1 MNINCLIACL
11 IMSYFE
17 KSFVLASAIH
27 QPAEFTKNYVSNP
40 GAAATVMSAATT
52 AFLTTN
58 NEDVNNR
65 NAYNGPVSLSGKLN
79 SVLVNDNSTLN
90 VLADLNV
97 TKFSDGTCPAIEDA
111 DRLTQTQLIN
121 RLTAPCRYDRFER
134 PYVVKNG
141 SVTNSPVKIYVRI
154 YIYVL
159 QNLDSSD
166 LQFKM
171 HGLLQMRFEDPRLNF
186 SKYAPS
192 RSQSILGESSL
203 RSLIWVPHIFLA
215 NEHDSNVLGTNEKD
229 ILTAIR
235 PDGTVIIS
243 SRIQATLY
251 CWMKLQKFPF
261 DEQNCPTVLESWMYN
276 SSELLL
282 HWEQNEPVAFN
293 PKMHLT
299 EYALQNVWNN
309 ETIINADLDDLRH
322 GAFAGNYSS
331 LSFTVHLTR
340 EVGYYVMDYF
350 LPSIMIVAISWVTF
364 WLQADQTPARTTLGC
379 TTLLSFI
386 TLASSQENNL
396 PKVSYIKISEVW
408 FLGCTCFIFGS
419 LMEFAFVNTIW
430 RRKHSVEVKKVKS
443 KYILKST
450 LTPRMKRHKMMDNVN
465 CDNLPSV
472 KSGCERYLSVVE
484 SPVII
489 TVDEETT
496 NKYKSTESIV
506 THSTSIDESEN
517 EKNKNYPPNTS
528 WSTMTPHEV
537 SLWIDRKARFVF
549 PLAFIIFNA
558 FFWTFVY
565 CL

>member
-1 MNINCLIACL
+1 MHVVYIVI
-11 IMSYFE
+11 YFILVE
-17 KSFVLASAIH
+17 YFTLSAAYGLGVS
-27 QPAEFTKNYVSNP
+27 PSDEDKNYQQVV
-40 GAAATVMSAATT
+40 T
-52 AFLTTN
+52 
-58 NEDVNNR
+58 
-65 NAYNGPVSLSGKLN
+65 SLSKIN
-79 SVLVNDNSTLN
+79 T
-90 VLADLNV
+90 
-97 TKFSDGTCPAIEDA
+97 TKSAEDTCPPLD
-111 DRLTQTQLIN
+111 DGDSLTQTQLIN
-121 RLTAPCRYDRFER
+121 RLTASCRYDRLER
-134 PYVVKNG
+134 PYVVENG
-141 SVTNSPVKIYVRI
+141 IQTNLPVSVHVRV

-159 QNLDSSD
+159 QNLDSGD
-166 LQFKM
+166 LQFKT
-171 HGLLQMRFEDPRLNF
+171 HGLIQMRYNDPRLAF
-186 SKYAPS
+186 SKYAPL
-192 RSQSILGESSL
+192 RTQPIMGESQL

-229 ILTAIR
+229 ILTAIN
-235 PDGTVIIS
+235 PNGTVIIS

-261 DEQNCPTVLESWMYN
+261 DEQFCPTVIESWMYN

-282 HWEQNEPVAFN
+282 YWEHNDPVAFD

-299 EYALQNVWNN
+299 EYALQNVWTN

-340 EVGYYVMDYF
+340 EVGFYVMDYF
-350 LPSIMIVAISWVTF
+350 LPSIMIVAISWVSF

-419 LMEFAFVNTIW
+419 LIEFAFVNTIW
-430 RRKHSVEVKKVKS
+430 RRKHSVEVKKVSS
-443 KYILKST
+443 KHIIKST
-450 LTPRMKRHKMMDNVN
+450 LTPRMKRHKMMNNVC
-465 CDNLPSV
+465 CDDYPPRVNS
-472 KSGCERYLSVVE
+472 ERYLSVLD

-489 TVDEETT
+489 TVDNEVS
-496 NKYKSTESIV
+496 NKLNSNESI
-506 THSTSIDESEN
+506 TTQSTDECESE
-517 EKNKNYPPNTS
+517 KAKKSLPNNS

-537 SLWIDRKARFVF
+537 SLWIDKKARFVF
-549 PLAFIIFNA
+549 PLAFILFNA
-558 FFWTFVY
+558 LFWTFVY

>member
-1 MNINCLIACL
+1 MNIYFVIAFLTACYIGESL
-11 IMSYFE
+11 T
-17 KSFVLASAIH
+17 LASGLNENGINSA
-27 QPAEFTKNYVSNP
+27 
-40 GAAATVMSAATT
+40 GAAATVVSAATAAILAT
-52 AFLTTN
+52 DKQ
-58 NEDVNNR
+58 DVSDLNDDR
-65 NAYNGPVSLSGKLN
+65 VHVSLSGKLN
-79 SVLVNDNSTLN
+79 SVSLNNSNTFN
-90 VLADLNV
+90 VLSDLNV
-97 TKFSDGTCPAIEDA
+97 TKFSDDTCPSMDDA
-111 DRLTQTQLIN
+111 DELTQTQLIN
-121 RLTAPCRYDRFER
+121 RLTAPCRYDRLER
-134 PYVVKNG
+134 PPVVVNG
-141 SVTNSPVKIYVRI
+141 TSSETPVNVYVRV

-159 QNLDSSD
+159 KNLDSSD
-166 LQFKM
+166 LQFQM
-171 HGLLQMRFEDPRLNF
+171 HGLIQMRFKDPRLAF

-192 RSQSILGESSL
+192 RTQSILGESSL
-203 RSLIWVPHIFLA
+203 RGLIWVPHIFLA
-215 NEHDSNVLGTNEKD
+215 NEHDSSVLGTNEKD
-229 ILTAIR
+229 ILTAIS

-243 SRIQATLY
+243 ARVQATLY

-261 DEQNCPTVLESWMYN
+261 DEQLCPTILESWMYN

-282 HWEQNEPVAFN
+282 KWEQNDPVAFD

-299 EYALQNVWNN
+299 EYALQNVWKN
-309 ETIINADLDDLRH
+309 ESIINADLDDLRH

-340 EVGYYVMDYF
+340 EVGYYIMDYF
-350 LPSIMIVAISWVTF
+350 LPSIMIVAISWVSF

-386 TLASSQENNL
+386 TLASSQEKNL

-408 FLGCTCFIFGS
+408 FLACTCFIFGS
-419 LMEFAFVNTIW
+419 LVEFAFVNTIW

-465 CDNLPSV
+465 CDNLATT
-472 KSGCERYLSVVE
+472 KHGCERYLSVIE

-489 TVDEETT
+489 TVDDETT
-496 NKYKSTESIV
+496 NKFKSSESIATTPSLSV
-506 THSTSIDESEN
+506 DECEN
-517 EKNKNYPPNTS
+517 EKEKKYPTNNS

>member
-1 MNINCLIACL
+1 MYNSEKIPHYFIVFLIVIFNGELNAL
-11 IMSYFE
+11 TSTLN
-17 KSFVLASAIH
+17 FV
-27 QPAEFTKNYVSNP
+27 KNDVNNN
-40 GAAATVMSAATT
+40 GKAAVVSAATASILT
-52 AFLTTN
+52 ADN
-58 NEDVNNR
+58 DHNI
-65 NAYNGPVSLSGKLN
+65 NGENLLVSLSGKLN
-79 SVLVNDNSTLN
+79 SVPLNSGDTYS
-90 VLADLNV
+90 VLSSRNV
-97 TKFSDGTCPAIEDA
+97 TKFLDDTCPSMDDA
-111 DRLTQTQLIN
+111 NDLTQTQLIN
-121 RLTAPCRYDRFER
+121 RLTDPCRYDKLER
-134 PYVVKNG
+134 PKVVKNDTISNG
-141 SVTNSPVKIYVRI
+141 PVDVYIRV

-171 HGLLQMRFEDPRLNF
+171 HGLIQMRYNDPRLAF

-192 RSQSILGESSL
+192 RNQPILGESSL
-203 RSLIWVPHIFLA
+203 RGLIWVPHVFLA
-215 NEHDSNVLGTNEKD
+215 NEHESSVLGTNEKD
-229 ILTAIR
+229 ILTAIS

-243 SRIQATLY
+243 SRVQATLY

-261 DEQNCPTVLESWMYN
+261 DEQFCPTVLESWMYN

-282 HWEQNEPVAFN
+282 HWEEKEPVTFD

-299 EYALQNVWNN
+299 EYALQNVFKN
-309 ETIINADLDDLRH
+309 ESIINADLDDLRH

-350 LPSIMIVAISWVTF
+350 LPSIMIVAISWVSF

-396 PKVSYIKISEVW
+396 AKVSYIKISEVW

-450 LTPRMKRHKMMDNVN
+450 ITPRMKRHKMMDNAC
-465 CDNLPSV
+465 CDNISPPQTA
-472 KSGCERYLSVVE
+472 CERYLSVIE
-484 SPVII
+484 PPVII
-489 TVDEETT
+489 TVDESPT
-496 NKYKSTESIV
+496 NQYKSSESIL
-506 THSTSIDESEN
+506 THSRSIDESEN
-517 EKNKNYPPNTS
+517 DKENNKKSTNTS

>member
-1 MNINCLIACL
+1 MNIYFVFVSLTV
-11 IMSYFE
+11 SYIGE
-17 KSFVLASAIH
+17 SFALTSVV
-27 QPAEFTKNYVSNP
+27 NGVSNTEA
-40 GAAATVMSAATT
+40 GAAAATVVSAATAAILRT
-52 AFLTTN
+52 DN
-58 NEDVNNR
+58 NKDVNDNVH
-65 NAYNGPVSLSGKLN
+65 VSLSGKLN
-79 SVLVNDNSTLN
+79 SVSVNNGSTFS
-90 VLADLNV
+90 VLSDLNV
-97 TKFSDGTCPAIEDA
+97 TQFSDDTCPSMDDA
-111 DRLTQTQLIN
+111 DGLTQTQLIN
-121 RLTAPCRYDRFER
+121 RLTAPCRYDRLER
-134 PYVVKNG
+134 PQIVENG
-141 SVTNSPVKIYVRI
+141 TTNSEAPVDVHVRV

-171 HGLLQMRFEDPRLNF
+171 HGLIQMRYNDPRLAF

-192 RSQSILGESSL
+192 RTQSILGESSL
-203 RSLIWVPHIFLA
+203 RGLIWVPHIFLA
-215 NEHDSNVLGTNEKD
+215 NEHDSSVLGTNEKD
-229 ILTAIR
+229 ILTAIS
-235 PDGTVIIS
+235 PNGTVIIS
-243 SRIQATLY
+243 SRVQATLY

-261 DEQNCPTVLESWMYN
+261 DEQFCPTVLESWMYN
-276 SSELLL
+276 SSELVL
-282 HWEQNEPVAFN
+282 HWEQNEPVAFD

-299 EYALQNVWNN
+299 EYALQNVWKN
-309 ETIINADLDDLRH
+309 ETTINADLDDLRH

-350 LPSIMIVAISWVTF
+350 LPSIMIVAISWVSF

-379 TTLLSFI
+379 TTMLSFI

-419 LMEFAFVNTIW
+419 LVEFAFVNTIW

-450 LTPRMKRHKMMDNVN
+450 LTPRMKRHKMMDSVN
-465 CDNLPSV
+465 CDNLSSQ
-472 KSGCERYLSVVE
+472 KHGCERYLSVIE

-496 NKYKSTESIV
+496 NKFKSNESI
-506 THSTSIDESEN
+506 TTPSISIDECDN
-517 EKNKNYPPNTS
+517 EKEKKYPPNNT

>member
-1 MNINCLIACL
+1 MIL
-11 IMSYFE
+11 YFIVLLTN
-17 KSFVLASAIH
+17 KTFTLASEQQTTDNVGH
-27 QPAEFTKNYVSNP
+27 V
-40 GAAATVMSAATT
+40 TVTEENIVT
-52 AFLTTN
+52 AFDDVQVALTGRIN
-58 NEDVNNR
+58 SLPVNSS
-65 NAYNGPVSLSGKLN
+65 NG
-79 SVLVNDNSTLN
+79 STFEILT
-90 VLADLNV
+90 DLNV
-97 TKFSDGTCPAIEDA
+97 TKAIADDTCPSLDNANE
-111 DRLTQTQLIN
+111 LTQTQLIN
-121 RLTAPCRYDRFER
+121 RLTATCRYDRLER
-134 PYVVKNG
+134 PYVSQNG
-141 SVTNSPVKIYVRI
+141 TVIDAPVDVFVRV

-171 HGLLQMRFEDPRLNF
+171 YGLVQVRYNDPRLAF
-186 SKYAPS
+186 QKYAPA
-192 RSQSILGESSL
+192 RTQSILGESSL

-215 NEHDSNVLGTNEKD
+215 NEHDSSVLGTNEKD
-229 ILTAIR
+229 ILTAIS

-243 SRIQATLY
+243 SRVQATLY

-261 DEQNCPTVLESWMYN
+261 DEQYCPTILESWMYN

-282 HWEQNEPVAFN
+282 HWEENSPIAFD

-299 EYALQNVWNN
+299 EYALQNAWCN

-331 LSFTVHLTR
+331 LAFTVHLTR

-350 LPSIMIVAISWVTF
+350 MPSIMIVSISWVSF

-379 TTLLSFI
+379 TTMLSFI

-396 PKVSYIKISEVW
+396 PKVSYIKVSEVW
-408 FLGCTCFIFGS
+408 FLGCTIFIFGS
-419 LMEFAFVNTIW
+419 LVEFAFVNTIW
-430 RRKHSVEVKKVKS
+430 RRKNSVEVKKVKS

-450 LTPRMKRHKMMDNVN
+450 LTPRMKRHKMVDSINSEKQPAKVN
-465 CDNLPSV
+465 CD
-472 KSGCERYLSVVE
+472 RFLSVE

-489 TVDEETT
+489 TVDEDCS
-496 NKYKSTESIV
+496 NKFNSSESI
-506 THSTSIDESEN
+506 TTRSMSLDECEIDCDEK
-517 EKNKNYPPNTS
+517 KNKDNTS

>member
-1 MNINCLIACL
+1 MNNCIYYLIAYL
-11 IMSYFE
+11 IVSHIGVHFVQAAKLNIQDTLE
-17 KSFVLASAIH
+17 K
-27 QPAEFTKNYVSNP
+27 TNVSNE
-40 GAAATVMSAATT
+40 GVTATVVSAAT
-52 AFLTTN
+52 AALLADDEKKDN
-58 NEDVNNR
+58 VH
-65 NAYNGPVSLSGKLN
+65 VSLSGQLD
-79 SVLVNDNSTLN
+79 SVLVNNGSTFN
-90 VLADLNV
+90 VLSSMNV
-97 TKFSDGTCPAIEDA
+97 TKISDEICPSMIDA
-111 DRLTQTQLIN
+111 DLLTQTQLIS
-121 RLTAPCRYDRFER
+121 RLTAPCRYDKLER
-134 PYVVKNG
+134 PEVIVNTTKKNL
-141 SVTNSPVKIYVRI
+141 PVDVYIRV
-154 YIYVL
+154 YIYNL

-171 HGLLQMRFEDPRLNF
+171 HGLIQMRYKDPRLSFAN
-186 SKYAPS
+186 YAPS
-192 RSQSILGESSL
+192 RTQPILGEASL
-203 RSLIWVPHIFLA
+203 RNLIWVPHIFLA
-215 NEHDSNVLGTNEKD
+215 NEHESSVLGTNEKD
-229 ILTAIR
+229 ILTAIS
-235 PDGTVIIS
+235 PDGTIIIS
-243 SRIQATLY
+243 SRVQATLY

-261 DEQNCPTVLESWMYN
+261 DEQFCPTVLESWMYN

-282 HWEQNEPVAFN
+282 HWEPKEPVAFD

-299 EYALQNVWNN
+299 EYALQNVWKN

-331 LSFTVHLTR
+331 LSFTVHLAR

-350 LPSIMIVAISWVTF
+350 LPSIMIVAISWVSF

-396 PKVSYIKISEVW
+396 AKVSYIKISEVW

-450 LTPRMKRHKMMDNVN
+450 ITPRMKRHKMMDNAN
-465 CDNLPSV
+465 CDNISSS
-472 KSGCERYLSVVE
+472 KSCERYLSVME

-489 TVDEETT
+489 TVDEATT
-496 NKYKSTESIV
+496 NKFKSTESII
-506 THSTSIDESEN
+506 TQSTSADECEN
-517 EKNKNYPPNTS
+517 DKDKKYPHNNS

-537 SLWIDRKARFVF
+537 SLWIDRKARFIF